1 MKEPYQIKKEELSN
15 VYKNNN
21 FKQGLTSKEALERL
35 NADGPNT
42 LEVKQTPKWKLFL
55 RQFNNVVIYI
65 LLLSALLTLFIKHY
79 TDAIVIIAVVVIN
92 SLIGYFQETSAAN
105 ALAKIKNLMA
115 QKATV
120 YRDGIRKD
128 IAAADLVK
136 GDVVFLEAGDNVP
149 ADLRI
154 VEADNLRIEES
165 ALTGETNSVTKSEA
179 TLSEENIPLAERTNM
194 AYASTA
200 VTTGSGLGIVVATAN
215 DTEIGK
221 ISREVSQIKST
232 KTPLIKE
239 IDGVGKVVSYISIIA
254 SIIIFVIGF
263 MLKIYALPAL
273 ALAVVA
279 MLVGAIPEGLP
290 ATTSVI
296 LAFGVSKMAREH
308 KTIIKSM
315 PAVETLG
322 SVDIITT
329 DKTGT
334 LTKNEMTVTDL
345 WVGNQKYQVTGS
357 GYEPLGKL
365 LQDKK
370 EVTMTDKIEQF
381 IEAGYQANDTILSEH
396 DGKWRINGEATDG
409 AFLTL
414 YHKLKG
420 KNAKSP
426 YHEVDLLPFDSD
438 YRYIAKLVENDAGQ
452 QMIFVKGSPDKLLEM
467 AQIADNN
474 FETKLWIDR
483 AATWS
488 KAGKRV
494 IAVGYQEV
502 KGKKLSEVTHQDLYQ
517 GITWLGMAALQ
528 DPPRE
533 EVVVA
538 LQKMNQAGVAV
549 KMITGDHPETARA
562 IGKQLG
568 LTKGKIKAITGQQW
582 DALTKEEKQKAALE
596 NQVFARTT
604 PQNKLEIITALQEQK
619 KVTAMTGDGV
629 NDAPALK
636 KADIGIAM
644 GIKGTDVAKDAAD
657 MILADDNFAT
667 MATVIKEGRR
677 IYDNIK
683 KSILFLLPTSFAEGL
698 VVAFSILTG
707 QQVPLQPAQL
717 LWINLIS
724 AITIQFAFVFEEAE
738 SDLMDRKP
746 RSLSQKLMNM
756 SEIRQ
761 MGFVAALMAGFA
773 LIAYEWFISMGVSE
787 ISASTMMVNMIVISK
802 IFYFFSIR
810 TDDFALGKAIL
821 ENKHAWWIIGLMILF
836 QLFLTYTPFMQVAF
850 KVTAM
855 SLLEWVV
862 VILFSILILLIVE
875 GKKRLTK

>member
-1 MKEPYQIKKEELSN
+1 M
-15 VYKNNN
+15 
-21 FKQGLTSKEALERL
+21 
-35 NADGPNT
+35 
-42 LEVKQTPKWKLFL
+42 
-55 RQFNNVVIYI
+55 
-65 LLLSALLTLFIKHY
+65 
-79 TDAIVIIAVVVIN
+79 
-92 SLIGYFQETSAAN
+92 
-105 ALAKIKNLMA
+105 
-115 QKATV
+115 
-120 YRDGIRKD
+120 
-128 IAAADLVK
+128 
-136 GDVVFLEAGDNVP
+136 
-149 ADLRI
+149 
-154 VEADNLRIEES
+154 
-165 ALTGETNSVTKSEA
+165 
-179 TLSEENIPLAERTNM
+179 
-194 AYASTA
+194 
-200 VTTGSGLGIVVATAN
+200 
-215 DTEIGK
+215 
-221 ISREVSQIKST
+221 
-232 KTPLIKE
+232 
-239 IDGVGKVVSYISIIA
+239 
-254 SIIIFVIGF
+254 
-263 MLKIYALPAL
+263 
-273 ALAVVA
+273 
-279 MLVGAIPEGLP
+279 
-290 ATTSVI
+290 
-296 LAFGVSKMAREH
+296 
-308 KTIIKSM
+308 
-315 PAVETLG
+315 
-322 SVDIITT
+322 
-329 DKTGT
+329 
-334 LTKNEMTVTDL
+334 
-345 WVGNQKYQVTGS
+345 
-357 GYEPLGKL
+357 
-365 LQDKK
+365 
-370 EVTMTDKIEQF
+370 
-381 IEAGYQANDTILSEH
+381 
-396 DGKWRINGEATDG
+396 
-409 AFLTL
+409 
-414 YHKLKG
+414 
-420 KNAKSP
+420 
-426 YHEVDLLPFDSD
+426 
-438 YRYIAKLVENDAGQ
+438 VENDAGQ

>member
-200 VTTGSGLGIVVATAN
+200 VT
-215 DTEIGK
+215 
-221 ISREVSQIKST
+221 
-232 KTPLIKE
+232 
-239 IDGVGKVVSYISIIA
+239 
-254 SIIIFVIGF
+254 
-263 MLKIYALPAL
+263 
-273 ALAVVA
+273 
-279 MLVGAIPEGLP
+279 
-290 ATTSVI
+290 
-296 LAFGVSKMAREH
+296 
-308 KTIIKSM
+308 
-315 PAVETLG
+315 
-322 SVDIITT
+322 
-329 DKTGT
+329 
-334 LTKNEMTVTDL
+334 
-345 WVGNQKYQVTGS
+345 TGS